1 MELKKAEIAGF
12 GHYRNQ
18 IFEFLPGNQLF
29 YGSNEVGKSTL
40 YQFIL
45 AMLFGFPKKGS
56 KKKDYTP
63 RDGVAYGG
71 RLWVSIEP
79 YGDVLIERY
88 RKVNRG
94 KAKLFIGGEEKDEKI
109 LNQVLSPLN
118 KDVFQDVFTFQQE
131 QLSQIDRL
139 QEKELQTS
147 LISLGITGSQQLMGK
162 IQEYQKE
169 NQQLFKPRAKKL
181 TLNQQLKDWQ
191 DLRQTIQQQEA
202 EEENVQKAYQ
212 KISQFDQE
220 LQSLSDEQKKL
231 KVKEK
236 DLNQK
241 KSHWSLYEEW
251 KELEKVKE
259 SRVSEKEQKELQR
272 FYHEYQNL
280 TEKIQKKE
288 DELAQLEQGQ
298 ETDRYFF
305 YLDHEKE
312 VQDLLQLDV
321 PIIRLLDRQKEL
333 FQEKENVEQVFFK
346 LKQKWGWTEQQPPQ
360 ALPSSIDSSIDK
372 LEKLHEQIRQK
383 ETQIQW
389 LKERKQHVEKE
400 IDQLEEKYPDL
411 ISTTKNKK
419 NYSPLIL
426 TFGGIIALLG
436 LFLSFPFNLLAF
448 IVGLTCV
455 AASLLKNYQKKKPFT
470 DVKPTWQEKLLQSDA
485 YSEEILN
492 EEEDL
497 KNSQQEAQKIDMM
510 LQTTLGHEN
519 IEQSWRSLLESYQ
532 KDQEEYQRVVLEESS
547 LQSQLAVVKEQKI
560 DLETRFQFLAEWLP
574 LADKSLQEKQ
584 DIVKKFAAQ
593 MQETKMSRLQQPST
607 LLAQQLKQTKEERDE
622 LFTSNASLLETVGL
636 EQPTEIP
643 LWIKQWE
650 NMQKKLNRKEELA
663 AILRPIFP
671 EDINYDQLTQYLT
684 KNQTKQEE
692 NQETINHLL
701 EEKQRLQLQVEYLQ
715 KNGTLDMLY
724 QEESRMLSE
733 IHETALRWSTNRLLV
748 AFLSDLATELS
759 EQQLPQ
765 LLKQASYYFSLLTN
779 GSYKKVTSIEGV
791 INAVSDEAT
800 FAIYELSTG
809 TKDQLIM
816 SIRFAYLFMQKERS
830 ISPVIIDDG
839 WLHYDSLRKENLAK
853 LLSEF
858 GDNYQVIC
866 LSSDK
871 EMVSYYQELKQTVIK
886 F

>member
-1 MELKKAEIAGF
+1 
-12 GHYRNQ
+12 
-18 IFEFLPGNQLF
+18 
-29 YGSNEVGKSTL
+29 
-40 YQFIL
+40 
-45 AMLFGFPKKGS
+45 
-56 KKKDYTP
+56 
-63 RDGVAYGG
+63 
-71 RLWVSIEP
+71 
-79 YGDVLIERY
+79 
-88 RKVNRG
+88 
-94 KAKLFIGGEEKDEKI
+94 
-109 LNQVLSPLN
+109 
-118 KDVFQDVFTFQQE
+118 
-131 QLSQIDRL
+131 
-139 QEKELQTS
+139 
-147 LISLGITGSQQLMGK
+147 
-162 IQEYQKE
+162 
-169 NQQLFKPRAKKL
+169 
-181 TLNQQLKDWQ
+181 
-191 DLRQTIQQQEA
+191 
-202 EEENVQKAYQ
+202 
-212 KISQFDQE
+212 
-220 LQSLSDEQKKL
+220 
-231 KVKEK
+231 
-236 DLNQK
+236 
-241 KSHWSLYEEW
+241 
-251 KELEKVKE
+251 
-259 SRVSEKEQKELQR
+259 
-272 FYHEYQNL
+272 
-280 TEKIQKKE
+280 
-288 DELAQLEQGQ
+288 QGQ

-321 PIIRLLDRQKEL
+321 PIMRLLDTQKEL
-333 FQEKENVEQVFFK
+333 FQEKEDIEQVFFK

-360 ALPSSIDSSIDK
+360 ALSSSIDSSLGK
-372 LEKLHEQIRQK
+372 LEGLHEQIRQK
-383 ETQIQW
+383 EAQVQW

-400 IDQLEEKYPDL
+400 IDQLEEKYPEL
-411 ISTTKNKK
+411 LSTTKNKK

-426 TFGGIIALLG
+426 TFGGIIAAVG
-436 LFLSFPFNLLAF
+436 LFLSFPFNLIAF
-448 IVGLTCV
+448 IVGFIGV
-455 AASLLKNYQKKKPFT
+455 AASLLKNYQKEKPST

-497 KNSQQEAQKIDMM
+497 KNLQQEAQKIDTM

-671 EDINYDQLTQYLT
+671 EDISYDQLTQYLT

-733 IHETALRWSTNRLLV
+733 IQETALRWSTNRLLV

-779 GSYKKVTSIEGV
+779 GSYKKVILIEGT
-791 INAVSDEAT
+791 INAVSNEET

-816 SIRFAYLFMQKERS
+816 SIRFAYLFMQKERG

-839 WLHYDSLRKENLAK
+839 WLHYDSIRKENLAK

-866 LSSDK
+866 LSSDQ
-871 EMVSYYQELKQTVIK
+871 EMVSYYQELRQAVIK

>member
-1 MELKKAEIAGF
+1 MELRKAEIAGF

-63 RDGVAYGG
+63 RDGAAYGG

-202 EEENVQKAYQ
+202 EEENVQKAYH

-231 KVKEK
+231 QVKEK

-251 KELEKVKE
+251 KELEKAKE

-272 FYHEYQNL
+272 FYHKYQSL

-321 PIIRLLDRQKEL
+321 PIMRLLDRQKEI
-333 FQEKENVEQVFFK
+333 FQEKENVEQILFK

-360 ALPSSIDSSIDK
+360 TLPSSIDSSIDK
-372 LEKLHEQIRQK
+372 LEGLHEQIRQK
-383 ETQIQW
+383 EAQVQW

-400 IDQLEEKYPDL
+400 IDQLEEKYPEL
-411 ISTTKNKK
+411 LSTTKNKK
-419 NYSPLIL
+419 NYSPFIV
-426 TFGGIIALLG
+426 TFGGIIAAVG
-436 LFLSFPFNLLAF
+436 LFLSFPFNLIAF
-448 IVGLTCV
+448 IVGFIGV
-455 AASLLKNYQKKKPFT
+455 AASLLKNYQNKKPST

-492 EEEDL
+492 EEKDL
-497 KNSQQEAQKIDMM
+497 KNLQQEAQKIDTM

-519 IEQSWRSLLESYQ
+519 VEQNWRTLVESYQ
-532 KDQEEYQRVVLEESS
+532 KDQEEYERVVLEESS
-547 LQSQLAVVKEQKI
+547 LQSQLAAVKEQKM
-560 DLETRFQFLAEWLP
+560 DLEARFQFLAEWLP
-574 LADKSLQEKQ
+574 LADKSLEEKQ

-593 MQETKMSRLQQPST
+593 MQETKMTRLQQPST

-650 NMQKKLNRKEELA
+650 SMQKKMNRKEELA

-671 EDINYDQLTQYLT
+671 EDISYDQLTQYLT

-733 IHETALRWSTNRLLV
+733 IQETALRWSTNRLLV

-779 GSYKKVTSIEGV
+779 GNYKKVTLIEGT
-791 INAVSDEAT
+791 INAVSNEET

-816 SIRFAYLFMQKERS
+816 SIRFAYLFMQKERG

-839 WLHYDSLRKENLAK
+839 WLHYDSIRKENLAK

-866 LSSDK
+866 LSSDQ
-871 EMVSYYQELKQTVIK
+871 EMVSYYQELRQAVIK

>member
-18 IFEFLPGNQLF
+18 TFEFLPANQLF

-63 RDGVAYGG
+63 RDGAAYGG

-79 YGDVLIERY
+79 YGDILIERY

-94 KAKLFIGGEEKDEKI
+94 KAKLFVNGEEKDEKI
-109 LNQVLSPLN
+109 LAQVLSPLN

-191 DLRQTIQQQEA
+191 DLRETIQQQEA
-202 EEENVQKAYQ
+202 EEENVQKAYH

-231 KVKEK
+231 QVKEK

-251 KELEKVKE
+251 KELEKAKE
-259 SRVSEKEQKELQR
+259 SRVSEKEQKKLQR
-272 FYHEYQNL
+272 FYHEYQRL

-321 PIIRLLDRQKEL
+321 PIMRLLDTQKEL
-333 FQEKENVEQVFFK
+333 FQEKEDIEQVFFK

-360 ALPSSIDSSIDK
+360 ALSSSIDSSLGK
-372 LEKLHEQIRQK
+372 LEGLHEQIRQK
-383 ETQIQW
+383 EAQVQW

-400 IDQLEEKYPDL
+400 IDQLEEKYPEL
-411 ISTTKNKK
+411 LSTTKNKK

-426 TFGGIIALLG
+426 TFGGIIAAVG
-436 LFLSFPFNLLAF
+436 LFLSFPFNLIAF
-448 IVGLTCV
+448 IVGFIGV
-455 AASLLKNYQKKKPFT
+455 AASLLKNYQKEKPST

-497 KNSQQEAQKIDMM
+497 KNLQQEAQKIDTM

-532 KDQEEYQRVVLEESS
+532 KDQEEYERVVLEESS
-547 LQSQLAVVKEQKI
+547 LQSQLAAVKEQKI
-560 DLETRFQFLAEWLP
+560 DLEARFQFLAEWLP

-593 MQETKMSRLQQPST
+593 MQETKMTRLQQPST

-622 LFTSNASLLETVGL
+622 LFTSNASLLETVDL

-650 NMQKKLNRKEELA
+650 SMQKKMNRKEELA

-671 EDINYDQLTQYLT
+671 EDISYDQLTQYLT

-733 IHETALRWSTNRLLV
+733 IQETALRWSTNRLLV

-779 GSYKKVTSIEGV
+779 GSYKKVILIEGT
-791 INAVSDEAT
+791 INAVSNEET

-816 SIRFAYLFMQKERS
+816 SIRFAYLFMQKERG

-839 WLHYDSLRKENLAK
+839 WLHYDSIRKENLAK

-866 LSSDK
+866 LSSDQ
-871 EMVSYYQELKQTVIK
+871 EMVSYYQELRQAVIK